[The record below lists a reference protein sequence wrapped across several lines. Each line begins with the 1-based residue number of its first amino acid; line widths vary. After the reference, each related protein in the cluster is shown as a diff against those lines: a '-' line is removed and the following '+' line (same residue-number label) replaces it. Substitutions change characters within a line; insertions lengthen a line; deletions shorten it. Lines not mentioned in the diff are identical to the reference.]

1 MLKPS
6 APEFAPAMQLALVA
20 NTRNSA
26 DPWLS
31 IPARAT
37 GWVPVFVS
45 SNCPP
50 AYRMEAVKQ
59 ALRAEGFW
67 VEECTAPR
75 FS

>member
-1 MLKPS
+1 MPKPS

-20 NTRNSA
+20 DTFDGA
-26 DPWLS
+26 APWLS
-31 IPARAT
+31 VPARAT
-37 GWVPVFVS
+37 GWMPVVVN
-45 SNCPP
+45 NCPP
-50 AYRMEAVKQ
+50 ALRMEALKQ

>member
-1 MLKPS
+1 MRKPS

-20 NTRNSA
+20 NTRNGA

-31 IPARAT
+31 IPAQGT

-45 SNCPP
+45 NCPP
-50 AYRMEAVKQ
+50 AGRAEAVKQ

-67 VEECTAPR
+67 VEECSSPR
-75 FS
+75 FD

>member
-1 MLKPS
+1 MPTK
-6 APEFAPAMQLALVA
+6 PEFAPAMQLVLVA
-20 NTRNSA
+20 STRNGA

-37 GWVPVFVS
+37 GWVPVFVGTQ
-45 SNCPP
+45 P
-50 AYRMEAVKQ
+50 ARRMEALKQ

>member
-1 MLKPS
+1 MRKP
-6 APEFAPAMQLALVA
+6 ATPEFVPAMQLALVA
-20 NTRNSA
+20 NTRNGA

-31 IPARAT
+31 VPARAT

-45 SNCPP
+45 NCPP
-50 AYRMEAVKQ
+50 ARRMEAVKQ

-67 VEECTAPR
+67 VEECSSPR

>member
-1 MLKPS
+1 MPKPS

-26 DPWLS
+26 HPGAS

-37 GWVPVFVS
+37 GWVQVFVG
-45 SNCPP
+45 NCPP
-50 AYRMEAVKQ
+50 ARRMEALKQ

-75 FS
+75 FH